1 MREAPHVPHLARAD
15 PLGDRGA
22 RAELRDAPDAGRI
35 RDRRPAHRGQ
45 QAPRRLREADQLRAR
60 AVQAHSR
67 QAGCG
72 RDGLLPI
79 VSGHQGA
86 GRQPAEHGAELRAPA
101 LHGGSAEPRHALK
114 KQSLSVKQGSAKAQ
128 LYRQMAIAMQEQI
141 KRRAEMAKTIDSTNT
156 KIKGLLS
163 DSTKLAGKP
172 GKEKRVS
179 ELEAQAAD
187 LQERV
192 AQQKELYDQVT
203 RTLAW
208 EWDKYNASKNR
219 DMLAALQNHA
229 FASAEFMGKQH
240 ELWGGIAAGVVS
252 RVNKVNSEAA
262 MLAGAYNPNT
272 NTMSAAT
279 ANHKSL
285 AAAAPAVPAP
295 TPPPS
300 LSPPAQ
306 SPSSPTMA
314 RAPSLQEV
322 SGESGTFSSSEGA
335 FGSAETATPTQPNP
349 FAGSS
354 NSYFTG

>member
-1 MREAPHVPHLARAD
+1 MPLTLAAAEA
-15 PLGDRGA
+15 
-22 RAELRDAPDAGRI
+22 
-35 RDRRPAHRGQ
+35 
-45 QAPRRLREADQLRAR
+45 
-60 AVQAHSR
+60 
-67 QAGCG
+67 
-72 RDGLLPI
+72 
-79 VSGHQGA
+79 
-86 GRQPAEHGAELRAPA
+86 
-101 LHGGSAEPRHALK
+101 
-114 KQSLSVKQGSAKAQ
+114 
-128 LYRQMAIAMQEQI
+128 
-141 KRRAEMAKTIDSTNT
+141 
-156 KIKGLLS
+156 
-163 DSTKLAGKP
+163 
-172 GKEKRVS
+172 
-179 ELEAQAAD
+179 
-187 LQERV
+187 
-192 AQQKELYDQVT
+192 QVT

-252 RVNKVNSEAA
+252 RVNKVTSEAA

-279 ANHKSL
+279 ANQKSL

-349 FAGSS
+349 FAGSG

>member
-1 MREAPHVPHLARAD
+1 MPLTLAAAEA
-15 PLGDRGA
+15 
-22 RAELRDAPDAGRI
+22 
-35 RDRRPAHRGQ
+35 
-45 QAPRRLREADQLRAR
+45 
-60 AVQAHSR
+60 
-67 QAGCG
+67 
-72 RDGLLPI
+72 
-79 VSGHQGA
+79 
-86 GRQPAEHGAELRAPA
+86 
-101 LHGGSAEPRHALK
+101 
-114 KQSLSVKQGSAKAQ
+114 
-128 LYRQMAIAMQEQI
+128 
-141 KRRAEMAKTIDSTNT
+141 
-156 KIKGLLS
+156 
-163 DSTKLAGKP
+163 
-172 GKEKRVS
+172 
-179 ELEAQAAD
+179 
-187 LQERV
+187 
-192 AQQKELYDQVT
+192 QVT

-252 RVNKVNSEAA
+252 RVNKVTSEAA

-279 ANHKSL
+279 ANQKTL

-300 LSPPAQ
+300 LSSLATSFASISTAPPASPPAQ

-349 FAGSS
+349 FAGSG